1 MEQNNLLSSE
11 PQPVESSGVVGYENG
26 ANSYVT
32 GVCDNILTPDEEAAM
47 KELESEYQLQRAE
60 EQRIIKAELD
70 RIYREELRQKFE
82 HYILSAYDSIP
93 PVTPIVKRFD
103 KVICSEGNI
112 SAVVG
117 EAKSKKTFLCT
128 AIVASLIDHLKRQM
142 FGIES
147 TMCKVLWID
156 TEQSRAHIQRV
167 LWRINNMCSLPHN
180 VPHPKINLLA
190 LREESPVRRLDLM
203 KSAIEYYQPRLVV
216 VDGVSDLMDNINN
229 LESSEALVS
238 SLLTLSSVFKC
249 HIMCVLHANP
259 NSDKAR
265 GHLGSTLM
273 RKVES
278 IMYVHKVGD
287 VSFVEPHN
295 CRNEEFERFA
305 FKIEPAHDAEFL
317 PEECMG
323 LGIPVECDPQE
334 YESAKKEN
342 DCVRILREVFGG
354 VAERQQ
360 LTNKLMESL
369 NISIGN
375 ARVKIT
381 RAIQCGLVSDN
392 EGMISCMQQ
401 Q

>member
-1 MEQNNLLSSE
+1 MEQNDLLTTQQSE
-11 PQPVESSGVVGYENG
+11 IVECENG
-26 ANSYVT
+26 ADNSHADSC
-32 GVCDNILTPDEEAAM
+32 GAM
-47 KELESEYQLQRAE
+47 LSPSEQTALDELEREYQLQRAE
-60 EQRIIKAELD
+60 EQKIIQAELD
-70 RIYREELRQKFE
+70 RIHRDSLRKKIEQ
-82 HYILSAYDSIP
+82 YILSAYDSIP
-93 PVTPIVKRFD
+93 PITPIVKRFD

-128 AIVASLIDHLKRQM
+128 AIVAALIDHQERQH

-147 TMCKVLWID
+147 NMCKVLWID

-167 LWRINNMCSLPHN
+167 LWRINNICGLPHN
-180 VPHPKINLLA
+180 TPHPKVKLLA
-190 LREESPVRRLDLM
+190 LREEPPSKRLNLLQC
-203 KSAIEYYQPRLVV
+203 AIEYYQPRLVV
-216 VDGVSDLMDNINN
+216 VDGVSDLIDNTNN

-238 SLLTLSSVFKC
+238 TLLTFSSLFKC

-305 FKIEPAHDAEFL
+305 FKIEEAIDADVL
-317 PEECMG
+317 PEECKGM
-323 LGIPVECDPQE
+323 GIPVECDPQE
-334 YESAKKEN
+334 YESVKKEN
-342 DCVRILREVFGG
+342 DCVRTLREVFGG
-354 VAERQQ
+354 VADRQQ
-360 LTNKLMESL
+360 LTNKLMDMF
-369 NISIGN
+369 NITIGN

-381 RAIQCGLVSDN
+381 RAIQCGLVREV
-392 EGMISCMQQ
+392 EGMISCLQQ
-401 Q
+401 